1 MSYDEKTLDLWREM
15 LRVRL
20 IEEAIVE
27 HYPEQEMR
35 CPTHLS
41 IGQEAAA
48 VGVCHALHKSDWVF
62 SGHRNHAHYLAK
74 GGDLNRMIAEIYGK
88 VTGCCGGKGGSMHLT
103 DQEAGFLGATPIV
116 GSTVPIAAGA
126 AFTSQLRKEKR
137 VVVIFLGDGA
147 METGVVHETLNFAVL
162 KKNTTIVCVRK

>member
-35 CPTHLS
+35 CPVHLS

-48 VGVCHALHKSDWVF
+48 VGVCQALKKQDWVF
-62 SGHRNHAHYLAK
+62 SF
-74 GGDLNRMIAEIYGK
+74 
-88 VTGCCGGKGGSMHLT
+88 S
-103 DQEAGFLGATPIV
+103 
-116 GSTVPIAAGA
+116 
-126 AFTSQLRKEKR
+126 
-137 VVVIFLGDGA
+137 
-147 METGVVHETLNFAVL
+147 
-162 KKNTTIVCVRK
+162 

>member
-62 SGHRNHAHYLAK
+62 SGHTGCR
-74 GGDLNRMIAEIYGK
+74 RRTC
-88 VTGCCGGKGGSMHLT
+88 TGCC
-103 DQEAGFLGATPIV
+103 
-116 GSTVPIAAGA
+116 
-126 AFTSQLRKEKR
+126 
-137 VVVIFLGDGA
+137 
-147 METGVVHETLNFAVL
+147 
-162 KKNTTIVCVRK
+162 TTRSRP